1 LRILGSSLLGIG
13 LFLTFINSSASG
25 QDIGRASQLTRGP
38 GQVSDAK
45 PRVIINPV
53 FATGMKCDGAT
64 DDSSALQSALN
75 AASISGPGN
84 VAVIL
89 PPGTCVIDPAV
100 NITINSALWLQG
112 AGRFGTTLKRKDASA
127 GVSILQIN
135 SNGITFS
142 DFAIDG
148 NKGGPGITADADSIA
163 ANAPFSGITIQRMR
177 FLNSTHSDIASYAL
191 GAGAFIADW
200 LISENQFDNGGTA
213 ACIAS
218 VTCGNLM
225 LHQPLRMS
233 VFGNTTTNSGHFALF
248 SSIPGGGQV
257 EVGQNI
263 ANNISGYFVALG
275 GGVLGSA
282 GAHLHDNF
290 IVTNKTYAWNI
301 FDLAFWSDF
310 NVDHNTMYYT
320 GGFASSTGVP
330 AACIADF
337 PPANHGEIDGNIC
350 YLSAVP
356 SDNVLGISVGGSD
369 VSITNNFIQGA
380 STAGIGFAVS
390 SLGPA
395 RGLRIIGNTCKN
407 NSQGSPGTYAGID
420 LYLGV
425 VDGTT
430 SLAALSDVV
439 IQGNHSYDDQ
449 LKKTQGY
456 GIGIGFGGMETGFRD
471 VLIEGNDLAGNL
483 HSGILSAP
491 TSIPGLVIRNNFG
504 FNPVGAVPPPD
515 FPASGA
521 GPIVNTTGYDVNV
534 YITSGSNPITFA
546 INGVTLSGVTVPGGG
561 AVSIP
566 IRLAANQN
574 ITVNYTAGGTPG
586 WQWIGD

>member
-1 LRILGSSLLGIG
+1 LRVRLSLVPSIVF
-13 LFLTFINSSASG
+13 FLSLTNSASG
-25 QDIGRASQLTRGP
+25 QAIGRTSQSTQRTAQL
-38 GQVSDAK
+38 SDAK

-53 FATGMKCDGAT
+53 FATGMKCDGIT

-75 AASISGPGN
+75 AASLSGPGN
-84 VAVIL
+84 VSVIL
-89 PPGTCVIDPAV
+89 PPGTCVVDPGA

-112 AGRFGTTLKRKDASA
+112 AGRFGTTLKRKNASS
-127 GVSILQIN
+127 GGSILQIN

-148 NKGGPGITADADSIA
+148 NKGGTGITAAADSIA
-163 ANAPFSGITIQRMR
+163 TNNPFSGITIQRMR
-177 FLNSTHSDIASYAL
+177 FLNSTHSDIASYFT
-191 GAGAFIADW
+191 GAGAFATDW
-200 LISENQFDNGGTA
+200 LILENEFDNGGDATCNA
-213 ACIAS
+213 AVSCAN
-218 VTCGNLM
+218 VYLQ
-225 LHQPLRMS
+225 QPLRAS
-233 VFGNTTTNSGHFALF
+233 ILGNTATNSQHFALF
-248 SSIPGGGQV
+248 SSYPGGGQV
-257 EVGQNI
+257 EVGQNT
-263 ANNISGYFVALG
+263 ASNIGGYFVALG

-320 GGFASSTGVP
+320 GGYASSSGVP

-350 YLSAVP
+350 YLSP
-356 SDNVLGISVGGSD
+356 ILSTNVLGISVGGSD
-369 VSITNNFIQGA
+369 VSIANNFIQGA

-395 RGLRIIGNTCKN
+395 RGLRIIGNTTKN
-407 NSQGSPGTYAGID
+407 NSQGSPGAHAGIE

-425 VDGTT
+425 GDG
-430 SLAALSDVV
+430 SPSFAALSDVV
-439 IQGNHSYDDQ
+439 IQGNHCYDDQ
-449 LKKTQGY
+449 TTQTQGY
-456 GIGIGFGGMETGFRD
+456 GIGIGFGGQLTGFSD
-471 VLIEGNDLAGNL
+471 VVIEGNNLAGNI
-483 HSGILSAP
+483 HSGLLNGA
-491 TSIPGLVIRNNFG
+491 TSITGLAIRNNFG
-504 FNPVGAVPPPD
+504 FNPVGAVPPPA

-521 GPIVNTTGYDVNV
+521 GPVVNTTGYDVSI
-534 YITSGSNPITFA
+534 YITSGSNPITLA
-546 INGVTLSGVTVPGGG
+546 INGVPLTGVTVAGGG
-561 AVSIP
+561 AVSVP

-574 ITVNYTAGGTPG
+574 ITVNYTAGGTPS